1 MRKPYVLVAIPF
13 KSQVKLLKE
22 AVFSFLE
29 SYVSGMTFSIILW
42 DDGSKVEELDEL
54 YNSIPRQVTIVRHEN
69 VGYTKAVHNIV
80 NFCKSESRIDYLL
93 LCNSDIK
100 MRKGSFY
107 SIVNRMLTNNNIG
120 AVGGKVLKY
129 GTDEIQHTGT
139 IIDHSCENNIGNPYC
154 GLNCND
160 PRTNHVERRLWA
172 NGCCTLYN
180 IDILKKF
187 NLNFDIDNFS
197 PAYFEEASLQ
207 TQMNLLGVPVLYEP
221 RCEVEHVVNASHN
234 EDRQKYERVFWNN
247 WNKYLEMFK
256 DKFDHPMLN
265 FGK

>member
-120 AVGGKVLKY
+120 AVGGVLKY
-129 GTDEIQHTGT
+129 GTDE
-139 IIDHSCENNIGNPYC
+139 
-154 GLNCND
+154 
-160 PRTNHVERRLWA
+160 
-172 NGCCTLYN
+172 
-180 IDILKKF
+180 
-187 NLNFDIDNFS
+187 
-197 PAYFEEASLQ
+197 
-207 TQMNLLGVPVLYEP
+207 
-221 RCEVEHVVNASHN
+221 
-234 EDRQKYERVFWNN
+234 
-247 WNKYLEMFK
+247 
-256 DKFDHPMLN
+256 
-265 FGK
+265 